1 MPKIDENLVEE
12 LDDFLV
18 NLLDDN
24 SKKKIKKE
32 IDNLLYIIEGDL
44 EYELLERLRSSL
56 SGHTREMAEKA
67 IDAILNGDENRLRQ
81 YLSCYEYSY
90 TGREH
95 NHEVIHGTLF
105 ETGAIAL
112 RKKIVDAYPELLKNE
127 RILDLEA
134 QLNSV
139 IKQVVQEKARA
150 DSYYERFRP

>member
-12 LDDFLV
+12 LDGFLE
-18 NLLDDN
+18 NLLDEN

-44 EYELLERLRSSL
+44 EYELLERLRNSL
-56 SGHTREMAEKA
+56 SDHTRKMAENA

-81 YLSCYEYSY
+81 YLSCHEYGW
-90 TGREH
+90 TGRDADH
-95 NHEVIHGTLF
+95 SVIHGTLF

-134 QLNSV
+134 Q
-139 IKQVVQEKARA
+139 IKSLVEQVNKEKARA
-150 DSYYERFRP
+150 DSYYERYRP

>member
-1 MPKIDENLVEE
+1 MPKIDESLVEE
-12 LDDFLV
+12 LDGFLE

-44 EYELLERLRSSL
+44 EYELLERLRNSL
-56 SGHTREMAEKA
+56 SDHTRKMAENA
-67 IDAILNGDENRLRQ
+67 IDAILNGDEDRLRQ
-81 YLSCYEYSY
+81 YLSCTEYGW
-90 TGREH
+90 TGRDTDH
-95 NHEVIHGTLF
+95 SVIHGTLF

-112 RKKIVDAYPELLKNE
+112 RKKIIDAYPDLLKNE